1 MGHVFFLVHLPVP
14 PKQFIFQFR
23 RFKTLFCLYLT
34 TNLSLFFHFR
44 LLICGRDNLRNLTK
58 LVKIKKLFF
67 LFFHTEISI
76 NGVVTKS
83 YFGRHVYVLSVL
95 PKKFSWK
102 IDKLFCPQP
111 HLFEFC
117 LILGILKKLHNFTT
131 PVEISD
137 GRKSKIDS

>member
-1 MGHVFFLVHLPVP
+1 MWARQFDKFYKIGQNQKIVFF
-14 PKQFIFQFR
+14 IFPHRNFYQW
-23 RFKTLFCLYLT
+23 
-34 TNLSLFFHFR
+34 
-44 LLICGRDNLRNLTK
+44 CGNH
-58 LVKIKKLFF
+58 KLFWK
-67 LFFHTEISI
+67 T
-76 NGVVTKS
+76 
-83 YFGRHVYVLSVL
+83 YVLSVL